1 MTQLKERLCVW
12 VLYTKSLASLS
23 AYTNSP
29 PPATTLSLAAS
40 NLHVFAWF
48 LRCAYPLFW
57 LYGDAEESLPK
68 QRYYTA
74 HWKLLRYYMK
84 RGEKNCSFIYFNYEL
99 IRWDVHK
106 YQTHPLVHPWL
117 EWRVLGVGEKRDEDV
132 LVLWNFWTSM
142 EKTYYAIAK
151 RHEHLQYIAWGKDCI
166 QAWNME
172 LLDK

>member
-1 MTQLKERLCVW
+1 MSVVYKVLGIPLC
-12 VLYTKSLASLS
+12 LYKLPPLLLLRFLLLPAICMYLHDFYDVHILCSDCMVMQKKASLS
-23 AYTNSP
+23 SAITQP
-29 PPATTLSLAAS
+29 T
-40 NLHVFAWF
+40 
-48 LRCAYPLFW
+48 
-57 LYGDAEESLPK
+57 ESYLDII
-68 QRYYTA
+68 
-74 HWKLLRYYMK
+74 WKGGK
-84 RGEKNCSFIYFNYEL
+84 KNCSFIYFNYEL

-117 EWRVLGVGEKRDEDV
+117 EWRVLGVGVGKKRDEDV

-142 EKTYYAIAK
+142 EKTYYAK